1 MFRLPN
7 VAVLVPPH
15 FKNDVTVQIPC
26 IKAEAC
32 RKKIFYQTQYL
43 SPLPTFTCLT
53 LVSIALL
60 KLTTRSAHF
69 KAVNLSLL
77 TIFPFKAFWI
87 SKFITL
93 QITPILA
100 LMQFLVT

>member
-15 FKNDVTVQIPC
+15 FKNEVTVKIPC

-43 SPLPTFTCLT
+43 ALLPTFICLI
-53 LVSIALL
+53 LVGIALL
-60 KLTTRSAHF
+60 KLTTRSVHF
-69 KAVNLSLL
+69 KVVNLSLL
-77 TIFPFKAFWI
+77 TISPSKPFGYVSSSHYSINLKVLYLF
-87 SKFITL
+87 
-93 QITPILA
+93 
-100 LMQFLVT
+100 